1 MKFQLSTQS
10 FPVVFSLRSQI
21 GETSREREITYTGT
35 LSSSFWLVWTALHLF
50 SFHLLDFVL
59 LRFMVSV
66 ISVSLVLFTW
76 RQIPRRSRRML
87 RESGVA
93 PTTRGTIATL
103 FPKRSLSFRIAT
115 ARQELFPLPTAPWTT
130 RGRRCVLSKQY
141 SEIDEIT
148 SPRPWDQQSVW
159 SVLERLKLWSVI
171 HSWDLHQL
179 FSQPTPKA
187 QGVRWIRCWLASAWI
202 PDKVERTK
210 DREF

>member
-1 MKFQLSTQS
+1 
-10 FPVVFSLRSQI
+10 
-21 GETSREREITYTGT
+21 
-35 LSSSFWLVWTALHLF
+35 
-50 SFHLLDFVL
+50 
-59 LRFMVSV
+59 MVSV
-66 ISVSLVLFTW
+66 ISISLVLCTW

-141 SEIDEIT
+141 SEIDEVT

-159 SVLERLKLWSVI
+159 SVLERFKSWSVI
-171 HSWDLHQL
+171 HSWDLHMMNCFLMHKAKWTPRQIPLLPSVWRPRSIIRQL
-179 FSQPTPKA
+179 RKSLFATHTKSP
-187 QGVRWIRCWLASAWI
+187 RCSL
-202 PDKVERTK
+202 D
-210 DREF
+210 